1 MAQTSSRKDFS
12 SSIDGKKIPILT
24 LDHKW
29 HKLFA
34 YRGMPSQIKKKAD
47 DLNQLLMRQGKCNTE
62 LKKLKIIK
70 KNLMDEIVPLMADAT
85 TGDVAA
91 EKKIQNNKRLID
103 ECNEKIDELNK
114 GQDDLPNQIVDMNY
128 ELMVMTME
136 ECYAMMNGN
145 NAVIDEIT
153 EWLDNTRVELKKKV
167 VMKQENEL
175 INQTMYSFMHDIFGA
190 DVIEIFDM
198 KYVPERMKTPELR
211 NGSMSSK

>member
-1 MAQTSSRKDFS
+1 MAQTSSKKDFK

-34 YRGMPSQIKKKAD
+34 YRGMPAQIKKKSEE
-47 DLNQLLMRQGKCNTE
+47 LNELLMRQGKYNTE
-62 LKKLKIIK
+62 LKKLKVIK

-85 TGDVAA
+85 TGDATA

-114 GQDDLPNQIVDMNY
+114 NQDELPDQIVDMNY
-128 ELMVMTME
+128 ELMIMTME
-136 ECYAMMNGN
+136 ECYSMMNDN
-145 NAVIDEIT
+145 NARIDEISA
-153 EWLDNTRVELKKKV
+153 WLDETRIELKKKV
-167 VMKQENEL
+167 VKKQENEL
-175 INQTMYSFMHDIFGA
+175 INQALYSFMHDIFGA

-198 KYVPERMKTPELR
+198 KYVPERMKTPDLR
-211 NGSMSSK
+211 HGSMS